1 MKTSHKQNNS
11 TVATNMEAKIN
22 MQDLINYISKVTG
35 FNKKDIEEILQA
47 EREYLIEKG
56 IRETSKAKNH

>member
-1 MKTSHKQNNS
+1 MKS
-11 TVATNMEAKIN
+11 KIN
-22 MQDLINYISKVTG
+22 MKDLIEYISKVTG

-56 IRETSKAKNH
+56 IIEKQLK